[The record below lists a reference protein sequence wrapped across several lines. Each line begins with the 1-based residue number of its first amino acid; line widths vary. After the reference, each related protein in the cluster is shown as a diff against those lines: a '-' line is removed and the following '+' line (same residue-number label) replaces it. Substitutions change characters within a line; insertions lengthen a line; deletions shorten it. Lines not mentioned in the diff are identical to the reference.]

1 MNMYYLNYVDMYFWL
16 VTIEDVSV
24 QLKLSYRV
32 FHVNRIVRVDLRLDF
47 LNDVNLGHVL
57 MNSINDIDNNE
68 IIVVIHDEIF
78 DP

>member
-1 MNMYYLNYVDMYFWL
+1 M
-16 VTIEDVSV
+16 IEDVSV
-24 QLKLSYRV
+24 QLKPSYRV

>member
-1 MNMYYLNYVDMYFWL
+1 
-16 VTIEDVSV
+16 
-24 QLKLSYRV
+24 
-32 FHVNRIVRVDLRLDF
+32 LDF

>member
-1 MNMYYLNYVDMYFWL
+1 MYFWL